1 MLAVLVLVSLV
12 LLTVDYRQ
20 DGDGAV
26 AALQRGVLAVFGPVQ
41 EGFAAAVRPV
51 GSFFGSIGDL
61 GRLREENV
69 ALSDELERLREQR
82 VSIAELERQNSELR
96 AQLAMRDELGFTTT
110 GSQVIAQSP
119 GVFEWS
125 VLIDA
130 GADNGLRQGM
140 AVINDKGLVGKVVQV
155 TPSNARVQ
163 LVSSPQAGY
172 VVKIAETGEEG
183 FLSGRGTRPYQLDMA
198 DAEAEVEPG
207 VEVVTHAFEGSS
219 IPQGIP
225 VGEVEEHPQTEEAG
239 GAVLSVRP
247 YVDFSRLGVVQVV
260 LDAPEQPTDLDPD
273 ELIEDEDRPRPPL
286 PPPAG
291 QQPPETTPPEGTA
304 PEGTGPEG
312 TEPEGTEPEAG
323 GTAALRPAPGI
334 PAA

>member
-20 DGDGAV
+20 GGEGTV
-26 AALQRGVLAVFGPVQ
+26 AALQRGVLVVFGPVQ

-51 GSFFGSIGDL
+51 GGLFGSIADL
-61 GRLREENV
+61 GSLREENV
-69 ALSDELERLREQR
+69 ALSEELQRLRESR
-82 VSIAELERQNSELR
+82 VSVAELERQNSELR
-96 AQLAMRDELGFTTT
+96 EQLAMRDHLAFTTT
-110 GSQVIAQSP
+110 GAQVIAQSP
-119 GVFEWS
+119 GIFEWS

-172 VVKIAETGEEG
+172 IVKIAQTGEEG

-225 VGEVEEHPQTEEAG
+225 VGEVEEHPKTAEAG

-247 YVDFSRLGVVQVV
+247 YVDFSRLGIVQVV
-260 LDAPEQPTDLDPD
+260 LDAPAQPTDLDPD
-273 ELIEDEDRPRPPL
+273 QLIEDEDPPRPP
-286 PPPAG
+286 PPPPDPG
-291 QQPPETTPPEGTA
+291 QAPPDGTA
-304 PEGTGPEG
+304 PEGTVPEG
-312 TEPEGTEPEAG
+312 TVPEGTEPEAG
-323 GTAALRPAPGI
+323 DAAYRQQAPGN
-334 PAA
+334 PEA